1 MIALLSGKIVELEF
15 PRAVIDVNGVG
26 YEVFIPMSTY
36 DKLPHNGQVTLKI
49 LTVVREDAI
58 TLYGFATKKEKSLF
72 LLLNTVSGIGPKLSL
87 NILSALPVSHICT
100 LIAESNIA
108 ALSKINGLG
117 KKTAERLSVELREKV
132 ANIYISGEEPAPSM
146 SLESKLSKDA
156 EDAISALSTLGY
168 KDTVARKTVVKVMKK
183 LDESEQVVENLIR
196 KSLQLLNS

>member
-58 TLYGFATKKEKSLF
+58 TLYGFATKEEKSLF

-100 LIAESNIA
+100 LIAESNIV

-132 ANIYISGEEPAPSM
+132 ANIYISGEESAPSM
-146 SLESKLSKDA
+146 SLENKLSKDA

-183 LDESEQVVENLIR
+183 LDETEQVVENLIR